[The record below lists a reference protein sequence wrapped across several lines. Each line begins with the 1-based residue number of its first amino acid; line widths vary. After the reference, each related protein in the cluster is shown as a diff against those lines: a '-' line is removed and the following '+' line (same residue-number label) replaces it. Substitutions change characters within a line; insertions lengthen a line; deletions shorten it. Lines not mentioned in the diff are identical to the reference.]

1 MPRLL
6 PLTHEQL
13 SPEALA
19 AFELHI
25 EAHKSRITNMKATM
39 GRSVLVFDIY
49 MRWYDLYEAVKKFTG
64 SRVAYLFAYSISTGS
79 NCPLCTTYFRKILI
93 ENGEN
98 PAELQLSETEQ
109 MMVDFGS
116 ALAGHRGEVPDEV
129 YAPIRNKFT
138 ETEIV
143 VLCGFAGQMVAT
155 NIFNNIL
162 QVEIDEYLL
171 PFTSF
176 NTSTHELKP

>member
-13 SPEALA
+13 SPEAIA
-19 AFELHI
+19 AFERHI

-39 GRSVLVFDIY
+39 VRSPLVLDIY
-49 MRWYDLYEAVKKFTG
+49 MRWYDLYEEIKIFSCA
-64 SRVAYLFAYSISTGS
+64 RVAYLFAYAISSGS

-98 PAELQLSETEQ
+98 PAELQLSEIEQ
-109 MMVDFGS
+109 IIVDFGS
-116 ALAGHRGEVPDEV
+116 ALATNKGEVPDEI
-129 YAPIRNKFT
+129 YEPIRNNFT

-143 VLCGFAGQMVAT
+143 ILSAFAGQMVAT

-176 NTSTHELKP
+176 NKSTKP